1 MGTCSQPT
9 SDKGRL
15 HVSQPSMIS
24 ILLRE
29 SMEKERG
36 RKGGKER
43 GKVGGREGEGEG
55 GRSERV
61 RKILTSLVSENETSG
76 LCSDQHPINLA
87 IKA

>member
-1 MGTCSQPT
+1 
-9 SDKGRL
+9 
-15 HVSQPSMIS
+15 MIS

-55 GRSERV
+55 GRE
-61 RKILTSLVSENETSG
+61 
-76 LCSDQHPINLA
+76 
-87 IKA
+87 